1 MSLAS
6 SFIVI
11 GHRGAAGLVP
21 ENTMPSFQRA
31 FELGVDAI
39 ELDVHRVEHRL
50 AVIHDDTLERTTNGK
65 GPVAGLSLVELK
77 SLDAGGAASIPLL
90 DEVLDV
96 LPGRIAINIELKGRG
111 TAALVADLLR
121 NHPRLLSEE
130 LCMVSSFDHLMLL
143 RFRQIADDLPISIAP
158 LYHQWRSTWRNT
170 TSRCRTKWLNLS
182 EKLVTAARMHELG
195 EAGLNVLAYTV
206 NTPERAL
213 ELQSLGVRGV
223 FTDRPDLLVPC
234 FRPSAPDDPVPA

>member
-11 GHRGAAGLVP
+11 GHRGAAGLEP

-65 GPVAGLSLVELK
+65 GPVAGISLAELK
-77 SLDAGGAASIPLL
+77 DLDAGDAASIPLL
-90 DEVLDV
+90 DEVLDA
-96 LPGRIAINIELKGRG
+96 LPGRVAVNIELKGRG

-182 EKLVTAARMHELG
+182 EKLVTAARMHELN

-206 NTPERAL
+206 NTPGRAL

-234 FRPSAPDDPVPA
+234 FRPSAPGDPVPA

>member
-1 MSLAS
+1 MSFAS

-50 AVIHDDTLERTTNGK
+50 AVIHDDTLERTTTGNGL
-65 GPVAGLSLVELK
+65 VAGLSLAELK
-77 SLDAGGAASIPLL
+77 NLDAGNAASIPLL
-90 DEVLDV
+90 DEVLDA
-96 LPGRIAINIELKGRG
+96 LPGQIAINIELKGRG

-121 NHPRLLSEE
+121 NHPRLLSED

-158 LYHQWRSTWRNT
+158 LYHQWRPTWRNT
-170 TSRCRTKWLNLS
+170 TSRCRTRWLNLN
-182 EKLVTAARMHELG
+182 EKLVTAARMHELA
-195 EAGLNVLAYTV
+195 EAGLQVLAYTV
-206 NTPERAL
+206 NAPGRAL
-213 ELQSLGVRGV
+213 ELHALGVRGV

-234 FRPSAPDDPVPA
+234 FRQSAPGDPVPA

>member
-1 MSLAS
+1 M
-6 SFIVI
+6 
-11 GHRGAAGLVP
+11 VP

-31 FELGVDAI
+31 FELGVDAV

-65 GPVAGLSLVELK
+65 GPVAALSLADLRI
-77 SLDAGGAASIPLL
+77 LDAGGAVPIPLL
-90 DEVLDV
+90 DEVLDA
-96 LPGRIAINIELKGRG
+96 LPGGVAINIELKGRG
-111 TAALVADLLR
+111 TAALVADSLR
-121 NHPRLLSEE
+121 NHPRLLSED

-158 LYHQWRSTWRNT
+158 LYHEWRSTWRNT

-182 EKLVTAARMHELG
+182 EKLVTAARMAELG
-195 EAGLNVLAYTV
+195 EAGLQVLAYTV
-206 NTPERAL
+206 NTPARAL
-213 ELQSLGVRGV
+213 KLQTLGVRGV

-234 FRPSAPDDPVPA
+234 FRPSAPVDPTPV